1 MKEKETPASRYVI
14 INLPVYERQL
24 EDEREARRRWRELDP
39 CRLGLYGP
47 LDEEEAMKGEW
58 NETE

>member
-39 CRLGLYGP
+39 CRLGLYSP
-47 LDEEEAMKGEW
+47 LDEEEAMKGE
-58 NETE
+58 